1 MRLRSILDKHNMV
14 YDKKN
19 PREAVRYA
27 AFLASEYYKRF
38 YLWNWSDAD
47 HYKVSGYKLSFA
59 KDLANWKKALIEKKE
74 KRTLRKHLNKR

>member
-38 YLWNWSDAD
+38 YLWDWNDALNL
-47 HYKVSGYKLSFA
+47 HFSKTTLLKSVL
-59 KDLANWKKALIEKKE
+59 NIPALPA
-74 KRTLRKHLNKR
+74 